1 MRDIVYKVLCV
12 CDYDWEDLVT
22 IGYEYQVVDDYKS
35 MVGVLFGNG
44 TVYFPKYLFKKID
57 ENE

>member
-1 MRDIVYKVLCV
+1 MYKVLCV

-44 TVYFPKYLFKKID
+44 TVYLPKYLFKKID